1 MCDGERGTHLA
12 WTMPPAG
19 RRRAH
24 RVSRRAERRTAG
36 GEAAVRGATGGAG
49 DTAAAAAAARE
60 RSDDGWLAATVPFAA
75 PRVRACGRRSFRN
88 VEDYA
93 CVIVCSAQS
102 PLLFCRR
109 RSMQQTMRVSAT
121 AGPAR
126 CNAETQRGRTTSLAL
141 AARGGRV
148 IHRATLARRVK
159 PRRAMRV
166 SASQVRA
173 RPLRI
178 RPAADAP
185 AFCSR
190 GAGGGGPNPSRML
203 LVSSWAGCFL
213 HYSSHH
219 IRCPTTTP
227 SHSRSPGSSTAP
239 LAHPLSQPP
248 SRWGYRLEQ
257 R

>member
-12 WTMPPAG
+12 WAKPPAG

-88 VEDYA
+88 VEDYLETAHA

-109 RSMQQTMRVSAT
+109 RKHAADHACIGDGRACTM
-121 AGPAR
+121 
-126 CNAETQRGRTTSLAL
+126 QRGDTTWPHNV
-141 AARGGRV
+141 AR
-148 IHRATLARRVK
+148 
-159 PRRAMRV
+159 
-166 SASQVRA
+166 
-173 RPLRI
+173 
-178 RPAADAP
+178 
-185 AFCSR
+185 
-190 GAGGGGPNPSRML
+190 AGGTWRQGYPSGDARSPREASPCDARVGQSGACAAAPHPSR
-203 LVSSWAGCFL
+203 
-213 HYSSHH
+213 
-219 IRCPTTTP
+219 R
-227 SHSRSPGSSTAP
+227 
-239 LAHPLSQPP
+239 
-248 SRWGYRLEQ
+248 
-257 R
+257 